1 MASSQECYSCCCS
14 FEDRQYGP
22 DLVVGDGQ
30 EAQAAILRQSDM
42 SLSGCA
48 LQTADLVGRG
58 AAPEYSQ
65 HDL

>member
-1 MASSQECYSCCCS
+1 
-14 FEDRQYGP
+14 
-22 DLVVGDGQ
+22 VGDGQ

-58 AAPEYSQ
+58 AAPEHSQ